1 MFKIIFR
8 YLSINFIPPFLMSTL
23 FFVVFLL
30 TFQLITITKL
40 VINKGVAVAI
50 IVELIGSTSISFL
63 PMSIPL
69 SALFSSIYCLT
80 RMSADSE
87 IMVMR
92 AIGLSKL
99 KLFFPFLVMGIV
111 IAMVVFALNLNL
123 VPNANKDFKRIIT
136 ILTSKGILSDIKPQ
150 QFYTDIPYV
159 TLFANEVKNKG
170 NYLKEVYIHIADSD
184 DEEEK
189 IIMAKEGEFIK
200 NNENKFG
207 AANIKLNLKNG
218 NLINVHKDKN
228 DLEKIIFNEY
238 EFPVTTAQ
246 IQTEFG
252 SKDSTKTSKELW
264 KILKESP
271 EKRAKVMSP
280 KDFNR
285 TQLEFWSRINNPIV
299 CLIFILLGFSLGI
312 QKSRG
317 KSSTN
322 SLLIILILAIY
333 YGLFFG
339 LVSIARSGKIPTTVA
354 VFLPTFLLG
363 VVSVRLFQKLEWVA

>member
-8 YLSINFIPPFLMSTL
+8 YLSVNFIPPFLMSTL

-40 VINKGVAVAI
+40 VINKGVAFSL
-50 IVELIGSTSISFL
+50 IVELIGSTSITFL

-69 SALFSSIYCLT
+69 SALFSSIYCLS
-80 RMSADSE
+80 RMSGDSE

-99 KLFFPFLVMGIV
+99 KLFFPFLIMGTI

-123 VPNANKDFKRIIT
+123 VPNANRDFKKIIT

-150 QFYTDIPYV
+150 QFYTDIPYI

-170 NYLKEVYIHIADSD
+170 NSLKEVYIHITDR
-184 DEEEK
+184 DEVEEK
-189 IIMAKEGEFIK
+189 IIMAESGEFIK
-200 NNENKFG
+200 INENKFG

-228 DLEKIIFNEY
+228 DLEKVIFSEY

-264 KILKESP
+264 KILNESR
-271 EKRAKVMSP
+271 EKRAAIMTP

-299 CLIFILLGFSLGI
+299 CLIFVLLGFSLGI

-322 SLLIILILAIY
+322 SLLIIVILATY
-333 YGLFFG
+333 YALFFG
-339 LVSIARSGKIPTTVA
+339 LVSFARSGKIPTPLA
-354 VFLPTFLLG
+354 VFLPTFILG
-363 VVSVRLFQKLEWVA
+363 TVSVKLFQKLEWIA